1 MKAVKCLYI
10 VVCTVVLSCS
20 TVNAQIIFQQSV
32 DNLPTGVYTLDQVS
46 SDFQVTTH
54 SATGFIRKGEGENR
68 VTVDASQYALSN
80 GKSLKVKYPKGGFDS
95 EPSGAQWK
103 TDLGGKYKELYLSYY
118 VKFKTGFSF
127 NKIGKLP
134 GLAGGLSYDDRD
146 GATEW
151 SGKLMWRADGKA
163 EFYLHQPITNE
174 KQFPW
179 VLNGKHAAFTTNK
192 WHHIE
197 IHYKVNSA
205 GKNDG
210 LMEAWLDNDLVAR
223 YSDFGLFTNNNDVG
237 ITIFFFSTFFGG
249 NSVDAPDHDD
259 YAWFDNVVVSTERI
273 GDTSGGTPIDKAP
286 AVVITSPTNNAS
298 YTAGTNITIQATA
311 TDDDGTVKRV
321 EFYNNGTKIGTD
333 YSQPFSYVISSASA
347 GTYSLTAK
355 AIDSDNLSTT
365 SNPIKVTVK
374 AEDNGG
380 GTTCSFGTPSA
391 TSLPTFNEVTFTK
404 LHVLGSGGPNLSTIS
419 KLRMNWDASTKSL
432 KRFAFYTS
440 DGNPSYYVDLR
451 SKLTQNFGSTN
462 PSITITGS
470 PFGGLDGSYWVNK
483 DGDNFVMVSKTGGFT
498 LYFSNSASKPAC
510 SNVLLKKANF
520 ESLQNGKEFSIYPN
534 PLNRDNLNLIDI
546 PISAKTISIV
556 DISGRELLQIP
567 VNGAKMSIDVSEIK
581 AGNYI
586 LLLKGDG
593 EKIARSL
600 YKK

>member
-1 MKAVKCLYI
+1 MVVACLVLTTISKA
-10 VVCTVVLSCS
+10 
-20 TVNAQIIFQQSV
+20 QQSV
-32 DNLPTGVYTLDQVS
+32 YEYDFDHLSVGQYNEQQLKNALVDIDFCNGADEGRVYISSVPGYGNALD
-46 SDFQVTTH
+46 
-54 SATGFIRKGEGENR
+54 
-68 VTVDASQYALSN
+68 
-80 GKSLKVKYPKGGFDS
+80 VKFPKGGVKTGG
-95 EPSGAQWK
+95 SGINTKWFFNDNK
-103 TDLGGKYKELYLSYY
+103 VHEELYFSYSL
-118 VKFKTGFSF
+118 FIPADFEWATG
-127 NKIGKLP
+127 GKLP
-134 GLAGGLSYDDRD
+134 GLGYQTSNRNMSLR
-146 GATEW
+146 
-151 SGKLMWRADGKA
+151 LMWRLDGLLEFYVHYNTTPTRPGYQASINWSLTNPYDANGGPGTDQVKLKKGQWNHIKMYYKLNTPGQADG
-163 EFYLHQPITNE
+163 IMRG
-174 KQFPW
+174 W
-179 VLNGKHAAFTTNK
+179 LNGKLAINVTDNPDMRTATEGDIKINCMYF
-192 WHHIE
+192 
-197 IHYKVNSA
+197 SA
-205 GKNDG
+205 
-210 LMEAWLDNDLVAR
+210 
-223 YSDFGLFTNNNDVG
+223 
-237 ITIFFFSTFFGG
+237 FFGT
-249 NSVDAPDHDD
+249 SVPSPVNT
-259 YAWFDNVVVSTERI
+259 YVYFDNLLVTTE
-273 GDTSGGTPIDKAP
+273 DASNQNTAP
-286 AVVITSPTNNAS
+286 SVAISSPTNNAS

-498 LYFSNSASKPAC
+498 LYFSNSSTTPSCVVQKSARMDKSQ
-510 SNVLLKKANF
+510 S
-520 ESLQNGKEFSIYPN
+520 SGSITMYPN
-534 PLNRDNLNLIDI
+534 PLRGNILNINGLDG
-546 PISAKTISIV
+546 ISSEVVVTDMQGRQILKTVLGGTAKQLDVSSIKSGVYIISIV
-556 DISGRELLQIP
+556 
-567 VNGAKMSIDVSEIK
+567 NA
-581 AGNYI
+581 AGSTAHLFNK
-586 LLLKGDG
+586 L
-593 EKIARSL
+593 
-600 YKK
+600 